1 MDIADLAAVPHLAD
15 PPRNGLPAVELF
27 EAGLSSSRLWVQD
40 VTGRRWALP
49 ISDWTSDQ
57 LPGDAELLARC
68 LGATLDI
75 GCGPG
80 RLVAALAA
88 AGRPALGI
96 DVSAAAI
103 ALACASGASALR
115 RSVFGPVP
123 SRGLWQCALLA
134 DGNIGIGGDPLALL
148 GRAREL
154 LLPDGCVLVELAAPG
169 APTVQS
175 EIRLVDDEGRA
186 SEWFPW
192 AYVGIDG
199 IDALASAA
207 GFAES
212 EYWESCGRWFAQ
224 LSARTSSRKTAAS
237 TSAASVA
244 ARSVK
249 RSASSGPSARTT
261 SASAWRTRPSSS
273 STSTPSW

>member
-1 MDIADLAAVPHLAD
+1 MDIADVADTAEVAVS
-15 PPRNGLPAVELF
+15 AVELF
-27 EAGLSSSRLWVQD
+27 EVGLSSSRLWVQD
-40 VTGRRWALP
+40 LAGSRCPLP
-49 ISDWTSDQ
+49 VSDWTSGAIA
-57 LPGDAELLARC
+57 GDAELLARC
-68 LGATLDI
+68 AGSTLDI

-103 ALACASGASALR
+103 ALACESGASALR

-123 SRGLWQCALLA
+123 GRGLWQCALLA

-148 GRAREL
+148 ARTREL
-154 LLPDGCVLVELAAPG
+154 LTPDGFVLVELGAPG
-169 APTVQS
+169 APTVQT
-175 EIRLVDDEGRA
+175 EIRLLDDTGRA

-192 AYVGIDG
+192 ARVGTDG
-199 IDALASAA
+199 IDALATSA

-212 EYWESCGRWFAQ
+212 ECWESSGRWFAQ

-249 RSASSGPSARTT
+249 RRASSGPSARTT
-261 SASAWRTRPSSS
+261 SASALRTRPSSS
-273 STSTPSW
+273 STSTASW